1 MVYYVIESQVNGET
15 GTIIPVAYT
24 DKALAEQAYHTAL
37 AAAAVS
43 AVPKHGVM
51 LCNEDLF
58 ILKQELYTHFPVEPV
73 EAE

>member
-1 MVYYVIESQVNGET
+1 MVYYVIESQVNGDV
-15 GTIIPVAYT
+15 GTVIPTAYT

-43 AVPKHGVM
+43 SVQKHGVM

-58 ILKQELYTHFPVEPV
+58 VLKQELYTHFV

>member
-1 MVYYVIESQVNGET
+1 MVYYVIESQVNGEV

-24 DKALAEQAYHTAL
+24 DKAMAEQAYHTAL

-43 AVPKHGVM
+43 TVQKHGVM

-58 ILKQELYTHFPVEPV
+58 VLKEEVYNHFVE
-73 EAE
+73 E

>member
-1 MVYYVIESQVNGET
+1 MIFYVIEFQSSST
-15 GTIIPVAYT
+15 GAAIPLAFTVQADAEAKYHELLAVAA
-24 DKALAEQAYHTAL
+24 K
-37 AAAAVS
+37 S

-58 ILKQELYTHFPVEPV
+58 VLKSEIYTH

>member
-1 MVYYVIESQVNGET
+1 MVYYVIESQVNGNV
-15 GTIIPVAYT
+15 GAAIPTAYT
-24 DKALAEQAYHTAL
+24 DKALAEKAYHTAL

-43 AVPKHGVM
+43 SVEKHGVM

-58 ILKQELYTHFPVEPV
+58 VLKQELYTHFE

>member
-1 MVYYVIESQVNGET
+1 MVYYVIESQVNGDT
-15 GTIIPVAYT
+15 GSVNPVAYT

-43 AVPKHGVM
+43 TVQKHGVM

-58 ILKQELYTHFPVEPV
+58 VLKEEVYNHYPVE
-73 EAE
+73 